1 MGLRKRLAL
10 MLAATMA
17 LTVACSSA
25 PKNNASGSGSADEK
39 KPIKIGATIP
49 QTGGDVDAGRLMKNG
64 VELAVEMVN
73 KAGGVNGRQIQIVI
87 QDDQSTNP
95 GSVAALQK
103 ILEDKEVVASL
114 STVRSTQVSAQI
126 PTINE
131 MKVPVLIGGTNYGL
145 TQGQSPWIF
154 RFRPH
159 DGMSAKA
166 MVKFVVED
174 LKKSKI
180 AVLHSTDAFGNG
192 GRDMV
197 ANALKDL
204 NMTLTAD
211 QGFNTGEKDFTGVI
225 SALKQSGAD
234 VIISYIAASTD
245 LGILAKQM
253 KQQGL
258 SLPWVGSPSI
268 TGQDALRLAGDALYG
283 TYGVAD
289 FNKDANPKAKAFA
302 EAFKAKYGQDP
313 DFYSSWPYDAITVLA
328 EIMKKTPDLKP
339 ETLQKAL
346 LATKGLEG
354 VEGTYNFDKNGDG
367 LDSYH
372 ILQNDN
378 NTFKL
383 VKTIHANAGK

>member
-1 MGLRKRLAL
+1 MRKGLAFI
-10 MLAATMA
+10 LAATMA

-25 PKNNASGSGSADEK
+25 PKESTSGSGSTDAK
-39 KPIKIGATIP
+39 KPIKIGVTIP
-49 QTGGDVDAGRLMKNG
+49 LTGGDVDAGRLAKAG
-64 VELAVEMVN
+64 AELAAEHVN
-73 KAGGVNGRQIQIVI
+73 KAGGVNGRQIQLVI

-103 ILEDKEVVASL
+103 ILEDKEVVAVV
-114 STVRSTQVSAQI
+114 STVRSTQIQAQI

-131 MKVPVLIGGTNYGL
+131 MGVPVAIGGTNFGL
-145 TQGQSPWIF
+145 TQNQSPWIF

-174 LKKSKI
+174 LKKTKI
-180 AVLHSTDAFGNG
+180 AVVHSTDAFGNG

-197 ANALKDL
+197 ANALKDFK
-204 NMTLTAD
+204 LTIVSD
-211 QGFNTGEKDFTGVI
+211 QGFNTGEKDFTGTI

-289 FNKDANPKAKAFA
+289 FNKEANPKAKAYA
-302 EAFKAKYGQDP
+302 EAFKAKNGQDP
-313 DFYSSWPYDAITVLA
+313 DFYSSWPYDAVTILA
-328 EIMKKTPDLKP
+328 ETMKKTSDLKP

-346 LATKGLEG
+346 LAIKGLEG

-383 VKTIHANAGK
+383 VKTIHANGAK

>member
-1 MGLRKRLAL
+1 MRKGFAL
-10 MLAATMA
+10 LLAAVMT
-17 LTVACSSA
+17 LTVACNSA
-25 PKNNASGSGSADEK
+25 PKNNASGSGSADDK
-39 KPIKIGATIP
+39 KPIKIGVTIP

-64 VELAVEMVN
+64 VELAVDTVN
-73 KAGGVNGRQIQIVI
+73 KAGGVLGRQIQLVI

-103 ILEDKEVVASL
+103 ILEDKDVVAVV
-114 STVRSTQVSAQI
+114 STVRSTQIAAQI

-131 MKVPVLIGGTNYGL
+131 LKVPVAIGGTNFGL
-145 TQGQSPWIF
+145 TQGQSPWVF

-180 AVLHSTDAFGNG
+180 ALVHSTDAFGNG

-197 ANALKDL
+197 VNALKDY
-204 NMTLTAD
+204 NNTLIAD

-258 SLPWVGSPSI
+258 SLAWVGSPSI

-289 FNKDANPKAKAFA
+289 FNKEANAKAKAFA
-302 EAFKAKYGQDP
+302 EAYKAKYNQDP
-313 DFYSSWPYDAITVLA
+313 DFYSSWPYDAITVLT
-328 EIMKKTPDLKP
+328 ELMKTTPDLKP

-354 VEGTYNFDKNGDG
+354 VEGTYTFDKNGDG

-372 ILQNDN
+372 ILQNEN
-378 NTFKL
+378 NAFKL

>member
-1 MGLRKRLAL
+1 MRKGLAFI
-10 MLAATMA
+10 LAATMA
-17 LTVACSSA
+17 LTAACGSA
-25 PKNNASGSGSADEK
+25 PKESASGSGSGSADAK
-39 KPIKIGATIP
+39 KPIKIGVTIP

-64 VELAVEMVN
+64 VELAVETVN
-73 KAGGVNGRQIQIVI
+73 KAGGVNGRDIQLVI

-103 ILEDKEVVASL
+103 ILEDKEVVAVV
-114 STVRSTQVSAQI
+114 STVRSTQIAAQV

-131 MKVPVLIGGTNYGL
+131 MQVPVAIGGTNFGL
-145 TQGQSPWIF
+145 TQGQSQWIF

-197 ANALKDL
+197 ANSLKEL
-204 NMTLTAD
+204 NMTLTTD

-289 FNKDANPKAKAFA
+289 FNKEANPKAKAFA

-339 ETLQKAL
+339 ETLRNAI

-383 VKTIHANAGK
+383 VKTIHANGGK

>member
-1 MGLRKRLAL
+1 MRKRMAL
-10 MLAATMA
+10 MLAAIMA

-25 PKNNASGSGSADEK
+25 PKETGSGSGSGSGDDK
-39 KPIKIGATIP
+39 KPIKIGVTIP

-64 VELAVEMVN
+64 VEMAAEVVN
-73 KAGGVNGRQIQIVI
+73 KAGGVNGRPIQLVI

-103 ILEDKEVVASL
+103 ILEDKDVVAVVS
-114 STVRSTQVSAQI
+114 SVRSTQISAQI

-131 MKVPVLIGGTNYGL
+131 VKVPVAIGGTNFGL
-145 TQGQSPWIF
+145 TQNQSEWIF

-166 MVKFVVED
+166 IVKFVVED

-180 AVLHSTDAFGNG
+180 AVVHSTDAFGNG

-197 ANALKDL
+197 LDALKEYNL
-204 NMTLTAD
+204 TLATD
-211 QGFNTGEKDFTGVI
+211 QGFNTGEKEFTGTI

-245 LGILAKQM
+245 LGILATQM

-268 TGQDALRLAGDALYG
+268 TGQDALRLAEGALHG

-289 FNKDANPKAKAFA
+289 FNKDANAKAKAFA
-302 EAFKAKYGQDP
+302 EAYKAKYNQDP
-313 DFYSSWPYDAITVLA
+313 DFFSAWAYDAVTLLA
-328 EIMKKTPDLKP
+328 EIMKPLPDLKP
-339 ETLQKAL
+339 ETLQKAI

-354 VEGTYNFDKNGDG
+354 VEGTYNFDANGDG

-372 ILQNDN
+372 ILQNEN

-383 VKTIHANAGK
+383 VKTIHANQK